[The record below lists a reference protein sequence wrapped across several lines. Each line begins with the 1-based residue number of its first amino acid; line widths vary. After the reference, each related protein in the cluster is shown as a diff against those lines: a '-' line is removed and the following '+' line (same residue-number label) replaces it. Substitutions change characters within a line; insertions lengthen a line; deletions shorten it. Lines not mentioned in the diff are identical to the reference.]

1 VDQALVGGGA
11 TPVPHSWPGLIG
23 SLHENAAWPPT
34 RPPLRP
40 QGPQSL
46 TARPGA
52 EARPVNKRLS
62 RKRAEPSRAK
72 PVKPLRDQER
82 KRGLSGDCGRSPK
95 LAHLPPHASEHP
107 AGHRTHRGRGGRGS
121 SASLCIEVCA
131 GGGHARHSVTNPH
144 FTGIIPVVGDQSDWN
159 FFNSKPPRGGGSIL
173 LACCASKALLLTRKL
188 GQQLRDSLTGLRQ
201 AALRQFVCES
211 G

>member
-95 LAHLPPHASEHP
+95 LAHLPPHALQSTRP
-107 AGHRTHRGRGGRGS
+107 GHRTHRGRGGRGS

-131 GGGHARHSVTNPH
+131 GGGLCWGGAIDVP
-144 FTGIIPVVGDQSDWN
+144 PV
-159 FFNSKPPRGGGSIL
+159 PRMRGGGRAPPIL
-173 LACCASKALLLTRKL
+173 TWGVGYLGVPPGEACCASKALLLTRKL
-188 GQQLRDSLTGLRQ
+188 EQQLRDSLTGLRQ